1 MATYYEMET
10 YRARSL
16 LWSSPGADFKKTS
29 VIFYGGILW
38 ALGFLLPLFPWSE
51 TNDTLKGMH
60 FIFALCFCTSLATLV
75 FRSDRPDDG
84 ALTVTSLA
92 HSSLLAD
99 LAVTTAKRSQWNK
112 YAAWFGVAGANS
124 IVLRYAQ
131 AMLPSACEW
140 LTYLHCSQLIGN
152 GRNLPAFRV
161 LGFILSAVACALF
174 YATAK
179 HLEPLEAQTRRSL
192 SATHSDEDLRLDV
205 STWTLSKQLLH
216 RNFLIYC
223 LIGIIQVF
231 NCHFNSNLLALVLAR
246 VFDSSAFVQTAVLFG
261 SAVLPQLCVALLA
274 DTVVS
279 RGLFTVVSGLLLAKT
294 GVALLNSMFG
304 DPGAMMLA
312 ALFLLANKVVTEV
325 RASLGERARGD

>member
-1 MATYYEMET
+1 MIPCSRGYSLQDGNVPRPI
-10 YRARSL
+10 YRVVLTWRRLQENVSDL
-16 LWSSPGADFKKTS
+16 LWWYPLGTGIPPTAVSLERNERHTERAALYLRIVLLYVPGGSF
-29 VIFYGGILW
+29 
-38 ALGFLLPLFPWSE
+38 
-51 TNDTLKGMH
+51 
-60 FIFALCFCTSLATLV
+60 FC
-75 FRSDRPDDG
+75 SDRPDDG

-124 IVLRYAQ
+124 IVLRCAQ
-131 AMLPSACEW
+131 PIACEW
-140 LTYLHCSQLIGN
+140 LMSLYCSQWIGN

-161 LGFILSAVACALF
+161 LSFILSAVACALF

-179 HLEPLEAQTRRSL
+179 HLEPLEAQARRSL
-192 SATHSDEDLRLDV
+192 SATHSEDDLRLDV

-231 NCHFNSNLLALVLAR
+231 NCHFNSNLLAMVLAR

-279 RGLFTVVSGLLLAKT
+279 RGLFTVVGGLLLAKT
-294 GVALLNSMFG
+294 GVALLNSVFG
-304 DPGAMMLA
+304 DPSAMMLA

-325 RASLGERARGD
+325 RASHV